1 MLLLQLAVA
10 TVLGRDW
17 IGSVPAAGPVMFLS
31 CEDDADEVRRRLEAI
46 AAHYQSS
53 RAELANKLHV
63 FDFVGRDA
71 ILGLPDRNGV
81 IRPTPLFD
89 RLKREAI
96 HIKPKLLMIDTVAD
110 TFGGNEI
117 DRAHTRQFINLKRDL
132 AISCDGA
139 VVMSSHPS
147 LTGISTGTGMSG
159 STAWHNGPRA
169 RGYFKKAT
177 EVKDDDLRVLEWK
190 KNNYGPTGE
199 RLLLRWRNGVFV
211 PEPRAGSFDQ
221 MAADRKIE
229 DLFIELLRR
238 FTKEGRNVSNKASS
252 TYAPT
257 EFEKEPEAKERKASK
272 DALADAM
279 RRLFAADRIK
289 VVTEGPPSRPRTRIV
304 EVTP

>member
-1 MLLLQLAVA
+1 MAR
-10 TVLGRDW
+10 GR
-17 IGSVPAAGPVMFLS
+17 A
-31 CEDDADEVRRRLEAI
+31 
-46 AAHYQSS
+46 
-53 RAELANKLHV
+53 
-63 FDFVGRDA
+63 
-71 ILGLPDRNGV
+71 
-81 IRPTPLFD
+81 
-89 RLKREAI
+89 
-96 HIKPKLLMIDTVAD
+96 
-110 TFGGNEI
+110 
-117 DRAHTRQFINLKRDL
+117 
-132 AISCDGA
+132 AISRRPRRSRTTIFG
-139 VVMSSHPS
+139 S
-147 LTGISTGTGMSG
+147 LS
-159 STAWHNGPRA
+159 
-169 RGYFKKAT
+169 
-177 EVKDDDLRVLEWK
+177 VK